1 MIGKIFPF
9 LRKDTSD
16 VYYDE
21 TEKEE
26 EMKSILEQLEII
38 VSHKNWVRCYRLSI
52 KIIALHV

>member
-9 LRKDTSD
+9 LRKDTGN
-16 VYYDE
+16 VNDE

-26 EMKSILEQLEII
+26 EMKSILEQLKFI
-38 VSHKNWVRCYRLSI
+38 VSHKNWVGCYRLSI